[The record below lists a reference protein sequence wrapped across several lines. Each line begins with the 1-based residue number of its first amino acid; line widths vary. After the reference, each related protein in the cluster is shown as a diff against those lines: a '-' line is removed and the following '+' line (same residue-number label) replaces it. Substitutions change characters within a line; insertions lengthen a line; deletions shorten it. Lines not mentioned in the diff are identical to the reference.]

1 MALLRL
7 GRRAPRVILMQKY
20 VQNLNLVVTLTTIFM
35 DKMKKS
41 LFAIFGFLL
50 AASAG
55 AQDGSRSFMVLRLPV
70 SSHVAALGGENVSA
84 IEDTPWAGWANPA
97 LYSCVSDRSLGI
109 DFMTYADGGSWMGVQ
124 FVKAFGDRHTG
135 AVTAQYMNYGS
146 MDETDAA
153 GQVVGSFAPKDI
165 VVGAGY
171 SYLLSDFWAGGAA
184 LKGVY
189 SRIADFS
196 AFAFAVDLGLNYYD
210 EERDFSFSAAL
221 RNVGAQL
228 KSFDG
233 LTERVPFNLQLGIT
247 KGMAD
252 LPVRFSV
259 TLTDLTRWSSDEY
272 FHPEGEKV
280 SFGKKVLNH
289 FVVGMDILPASYL
302 YLSVGYNFRRA
313 YELKAAGS
321 SHMAGF
327 TAGGGLQL
335 KRFKAGISYAKY
347 HVSASSLAFNVAY
360 CL

>member
-1 MALLRL
+1 
-7 GRRAPRVILMQKY
+7 
-20 VQNLNLVVTLTTIFM
+20 M

-41 LFAIFGFLL
+41 LFPLFCFLI
-50 AASAG
+50 AAPAA
-55 AQDGSRSFMVLRLPV
+55 AQDGAHSYMVLRLPV

-97 LYSCVSDRSLGI
+97 LYSCVSDRSLGV
-109 DFMTYADGGSWMGVQ
+109 DFMTYADGGSWMGAQ

-135 AVTAQYMNYGS
+135 AVTAQYMNYGKI
-146 MDETDAA
+146 DETDAD
-153 GQVVGSFAPKDI
+153 GLTLGTFAPKDI
-165 VVGAGY
+165 VIGAGY
-171 SYLLSDFWAGGAA
+171 SYLLSDRWAGGAA

-189 SRIADFS
+189 SKYADFS
-196 AFAFAVDLGLNYYD
+196 AFAFAVDVGLNYYD
-210 EERDFSFSAAL
+210 EEADFSFSAAL

-233 LTERVPFNLQLGIT
+233 VTERVPFNLQLGIT
-247 KGMAD
+247 KGMAHA
-252 LPVRFSV
+252 PVRFSV
-259 TLTDLTRWSSDEY
+259 TLTDLTRWSTDDY
-272 FHPEGEKV
+272 FHPEGEEL

-289 FVVGMDILPASYL
+289 FVVGLDILPTSYL

-321 SHMAGF
+321 ARMAGLTF
-327 TAGGGLQL
+327 GGGLQL

-347 HVSASSLAFNVAY
+347 HVSTASLAFNVAY